1 MLLLIIAVLLLILVL
16 AIKPARELLFGIDA
30 YVIRWARKF
39 KRLRRQ
45 RLRRQTKGA
54 LLVLAAVLT
63 GILIIL
69 GIVF

>member
-1 MLLLIIAVLLLILVL
+1 MLIIAVLLLILVL
-16 AIKPARELLFGIDA
+16 AIEPARELLFGIDA
-30 YVIRWARKF
+30 YVIRWTRRKF
-39 KRLRRQ
+39 K

>member
-1 MLLLIIAVLLLILVL
+1 MLIIAVLLLILVL

-45 RLRRQTKGA
+45 TKGA

-69 GIVF
+69 GIVS

>member
-1 MLLLIIAVLLLILVL
+1 MIE
-16 AIKPARELLFGIDA
+16 PARKLLFGIDA
-30 YVIRWARKF
+30 YIIRWE
-39 KRLRRQ
+39 RRMFG

-54 LLVLAAVLT
+54 LMVLAVVLT